1 MALEDRQNAEEAR
14 FKHDQ
19 EFAFKVR
26 NRRNKLF
33 GLWLAETHLGKT
45 GEDAA
50 AYAKDVV
57 MADFER
63 PGDEDVFDK
72 VKEDLVAA
80 KIEVSD
86 HILRK
91 HFEMCEAEAV
101 SQVSS
106 D

>member
-1 MALEDRQNAEEAR
+1 MGLEDRQKAEEAKY
-14 FKHDQ
+14 KHDQ
-19 EFAFKVR
+19 EIAFKVR

-45 GEDAA
+45 GEDAQ

-57 MADFER
+57 MSDFER

-80 KIEVSD
+80 NVDVSD
-86 HILRK
+86 HILRN
-91 HFEMCEAEAV
+91 HFAQCEAEAKT
-101 SQVSS
+101 QVAQ